1 MRRLQF
7 FFAFLLV
14 SCAAISQKTES
25 ISVYFD
31 LDNRLYFSKLELKA
45 ALNKVKP
52 SEVEIIGYTD
62 FLGSNEYN
70 NQLSSDRAKAVSKYI
85 SSNWNESI
93 YINKTE
99 GKGELSSNAVENEN
113 GDQKSRRV
121 DIIMITPKLKVNVV
135 ATPKQEVD
143 IELPIT
149 GEPKTLNIDT
159 STAANIVLEGV
170 EFIPGRHYPLPE
182 SREKLEQLSLTMK
195 KYAKL
200 KIEIQGFICCDYTQ
214 FDGMDNDT
222 ETMNLSENR
231 AQFIYDF
238 LIREGIDVDRLSY
251 KGYGSSKPKV
261 FPEATEEDR
270 QANRRVEIRIIK

>member
-1 MRRLQF
+1 MKRLQF

-14 SCAAISQKTES
+14 SFAAISQKTET

-31 LDNRLYFSKLELKA
+31 LDNRVDFSKTELKA
-45 ALNKVKP
+45 GLNKVKP
-52 SEVEIIGYTD
+52 SKVEIMGYAD

-70 NQLSSDRAKAVSKYI
+70 NQLSTDRAKAVSKYI
-85 SSNWNESI
+85 TSNWDESI
-93 YINKTE
+93 SITKTE
-99 GKGELSSNAVENEN
+99 GKGELPSNGGETES

-121 DIIMITPKLKVNVV
+121 DVIMITPKPKVNLV
-135 ATPKQEVD
+135 AAPRQEVD
-143 IELPIT
+143 IDLPIPV
-149 GEPKTLNIDT
+149 EPKTLDIDT

-195 KYAKL
+195 KYAML

-238 LIREGIDVDRLSY
+238 LIRERIDADRLSY

-261 FPEATEEDR
+261 FPEVTEEDR